1 MRTISFAAPTP
12 SFTIAGAA
20 SSAAPVLRLDQ
31 IDSQQ
36 VLRAARH
43 VLFHYQ
49 QQCPMGRDPVGVVL
63 QGGAAAGG
71 QPGQQG
77 RVVFDTPILLPDEQ
91 FIAMEWIFGRSK
103 RGQGSRLRMP
113 KQPTPRPWGEL
124 QA

>member
-43 VLFHYQ
+43 VLFQYQ
-49 QQCPMGRDPVGVVL
+49 QQCPMGRDPFGVVL
-63 QGGAAAGG
+63 QGGVQG
-71 QPGQQG
+71 QQGQQG
-77 RVVFDTPILLPDEQ
+77 RVVFDTPILLPEEQ
-91 FIAMEWIFGRSK
+91 FIAMEWILGRSK
-103 RGQGSRLRMP
+103 RGQGARLRMS
-113 KQPTPRPWGEL
+113 KQPAPRTWGEL

>member
-20 SSAAPVLRLDQ
+20 SSATPVLRLDQ

-36 VLRAARH
+36 VLRAARY
-43 VLFHYQ
+43 VLFQYQ
-49 QQCPMGRDPVGVVL
+49 QQCPMGRDPFGVVL
-63 QGGAAAGG
+63 LAGA
-71 QPGQQG
+71 PNHSEHQG

-91 FIAMEWIFGRSK
+91 FIAMEWLLGRSK
-103 RGQGSRLRMP
+103 RGQGPRLRMP
-113 KQPTPRPWGEL
+113 KQSATRPWGEL

>member
-31 IDSQQ
+31 INSQQ

-49 QQCPMGRDPVGVVL
+49 QHSPMGREPMGVVL
-63 QGGAAAGG
+63 QGAGQS
-71 QPGQQG
+71 QPEQYG
-77 RVVFDTPILLPDEQ
+77 RVVFDIPILLPDEH
-91 FIAMEWIFGRSK
+91 FIAMEWILWRSK
-103 RGQGSRLRMP
+103 RGQGPRLRIP
-113 KQPTPRPWGEL
+113 KQPVARPWGEL
-124 QA
+124 QS

>member
-43 VLFHYQ
+43 VLFQYQ
-49 QQCPMGRDPVGVVL
+49 HQCPLGRDPFGVVL
-63 QGGAAAGG
+63 QGGVQG

-91 FIAMEWIFGRSK
+91 FIAMEWILGRSK
-103 RGQGSRLRMP
+103 RGQGPRLRMP
-113 KQPTPRPWGEL
+113 KQPAPRPWGDL
-124 QA
+124 QP

>member
-20 SSAAPVLRLDQ
+20 SSAVPVLRLDQ

-36 VLRAARH
+36 VLRAARQ

-49 QQCPMGRDPVGVVL
+49 QQCPMARDPFGVVL
-63 QGGAAAGG
+63 QGGIQA
-71 QPGQQG
+71 QRWQQG

-91 FIAMEWIFGRSK
+91 FIALEWILGRSK
-103 RGQGSRLRMP
+103 RGQGPRLRMP
-113 KQPTPRPWGEL
+113 KQPAPRPWGEL
-124 QA
+124 QS

>member
-43 VLFHYQ
+43 VLFQYQ
-49 QQCPMGRDPVGVVL
+49 QQCPMGRDPFGVVL
-63 QGGAAAGG
+63 QGGVQG

-91 FIAMEWIFGRSK
+91 FIAMEWILGRSK
-103 RGQGSRLRMP
+103 RGQGARLRMS
-113 KQPTPRPWGEL
+113 KQPAPRTWGEL